1 VVGAQLGARGA
12 LDLVGPAQAATW
24 CVVSVDQEGTGR
36 RREQTAVIV
45 LQGDHG
51 LHGNSEAEIT
61 DTFGKD
67 AVAPIW
73 NQVMSAL
80 RVPEKYQNGD
90 ETYALENPLNMSR
103 YLVNAFVGRNYR
115 YIE

>member
-1 VVGAQLGARGA
+1 MIDEILER
-12 LDLVGPAQAATW
+12 DP
-24 CVVSVDQEGTGR
+24 D
-36 RREQTAVIV
+36 AVIV